1 MAKRFN
7 SASRVYNMLMKLDD
21 NKYQRIQ
28 PLDFWAEILDVA
40 QENTSRKA
48 AEVTNKLNILHDE
61 LALVRTGMEH
71 TDFSE
76 YLYCDA
82 LKNLEQVISVLYLQ
96 TNWQSVAQFLK
107 PEALLSLNFCSEIL
121 PDEAQQLS
129 DSDVDE
135 LQRLLEELKS
145 ELDVRNLP
153 DSLERLIRKHI
164 SVIEKAIHDY
174 KIQGYR
180 AVEQAVSSIV
190 GDITIEEKIFRDS
203 VNDSSLISKVGG
215 VYTKFMEPVLGKIN
229 PVLGIVNS
237 LLGISQHVS

>member
-7 SASRVYNMLMKLDD
+7 SASRVYNVLMKLDA

-48 AEVTNKLNILHDE
+48 VEVTNKLNILHDE

-76 YLYCDA
+76 HLYCDA

-129 DSDVDE
+129 DYDVDE

-145 ELDVRNLP
+145 ELDVRNFP
-153 DSLERLIRKHI
+153 DSLDRLIRKHI
-164 SVIEKAIHDY
+164 SIIEKAIHDY

-190 GDITIEEKIFRDS
+190 GDITIEENILR
-203 VNDSSLISKVGG
+203 NAINNPSLISKLGG
-215 VYTKFMEPVLGKIN
+215 VYTKFIGPALSKVN
-229 PVLGIVNS
+229 PALETLNNIIS
-237 LLGISQHVS
+237 LSK